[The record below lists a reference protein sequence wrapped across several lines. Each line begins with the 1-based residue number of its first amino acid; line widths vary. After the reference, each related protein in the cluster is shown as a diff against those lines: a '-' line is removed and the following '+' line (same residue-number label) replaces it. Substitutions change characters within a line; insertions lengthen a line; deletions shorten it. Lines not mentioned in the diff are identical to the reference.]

1 MSQTGNPIGQFIG
14 YISDGFFSSYED
26 IASSPVQ
33 FGQVSRPGDIKY
45 KDLNHDGVIDSNDQA
60 PIGYN
65 PVPEM
70 TFSLA
75 AGLNWKGIDFS
86 ILLQGAARSSIYL
99 QQDIAWDNFW
109 GNYYEE
115 HIGRW
120 TPETAA
126 TATYPRFTKAAT
138 AAHPNY
144 YKSDYWLKD
153 SKYLRLKNI
162 QLGYTI
168 PRKLLKKFGVR
179 SLRVYANAYNLFTW
193 DNVKKVDPESSNNSN
208 GQFYPQQKVI
218 NFGINLN
225 F

>member
-1 MSQTGNPIGQFIG
+1 M
-14 YISDGFFSSYED
+14 
-26 IASSPVQ
+26 
-33 FGQVSRPGDIKY
+33 
-45 KDLNHDGVIDSNDQA
+45 
-60 PIGYN
+60 
-65 PVPEM
+65 
-70 TFSLA
+70 
-75 AGLNWKGIDFS
+75 NWKGIDFS

-138 AAHPNY
+138 PAHPNY

>member
-1 MSQTGNPIGQFIG
+1 MNFISF
-14 YISDGFFSSYED
+14 ISNMAMPLIIILIVIYGLLEKKKVFDVFLDGAKE
-26 IASSPVQ
+26 
-33 FGQVSRPGDIKY
+33 
-45 KDLNHDGVIDSNDQA
+45 GV
-60 PIGYN
+60 
-65 PVPEM
+65 
-70 TFSLA
+70 
-75 AGLNWKGIDFS
+75 GIDFS

>member
-1 MSQTGNPIGQFIG
+1 M
-14 YISDGFFSSYED
+14 
-26 IASSPVQ
+26 
-33 FGQVSRPGDIKY
+33 
-45 KDLNHDGVIDSNDQA
+45 NHDGVIDSNDQA

-144 YKSDYWLKD
+144 YKS
-153 SKYLRLKNI
+153 
-162 QLGYTI
+162 
-168 PRKLLKKFGVR
+168 
-179 SLRVYANAYNLFTW
+179 LRVYANAYNLFTW

>member
-1 MSQTGNPIGQFIG
+1 M
-14 YISDGFFSSYED
+14 
-26 IASSPVQ
+26 
-33 FGQVSRPGDIKY
+33 
-45 KDLNHDGVIDSNDQA
+45 
-60 PIGYN
+60 
-65 PVPEM
+65 
-70 TFSLA
+70 
-75 AGLNWKGIDFS
+75 NWKGIDFS

>member
-1 MSQTGNPIGQFIG
+1 M
-14 YISDGFFSSYED
+14 
-26 IASSPVQ
+26 
-33 FGQVSRPGDIKY
+33 
-45 KDLNHDGVIDSNDQA
+45 NHDGVIDSNDQA

-70 TFSLA
+70 TFSLT
-75 AGLNWKGIDFS
+75 AGLNWKGFDFS
-86 ILLQGAARSSIYL
+86 VLLQGATRSSIYL
-99 QQDIAWDNFW
+99 QGDIAWDNSW

-138 AAHPNY
+138 ATHPNY

-168 PRKLLKKFGVR
+168 PRKLLKKIGIR
-179 SLRVYANAYNLFTW
+179 SLRVYTNAYNLLTW
-193 DNVKKVDPESSNNSN
+193 DNVKKVDPESPNNSN